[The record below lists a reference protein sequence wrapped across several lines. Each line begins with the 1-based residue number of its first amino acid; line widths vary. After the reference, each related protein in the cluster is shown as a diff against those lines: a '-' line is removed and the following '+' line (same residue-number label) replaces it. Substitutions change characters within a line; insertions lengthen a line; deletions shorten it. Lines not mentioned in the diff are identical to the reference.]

1 MDADDSAALETAA
14 TDDSDESDQ
23 RDTRALTECMTVLPE
38 TGQARGAPD
47 LFVVVSASG
56 REYLVDTREDACNC
70 PDVMHR
76 DPDGGCKHVRR
87 VAFATGKRDIPPW
100 VNRDIIDPYLGYHV
114 DGSPKVAATDG
125 GSDVVEAGGEAR
137 SFDGYGDD
145 GEDSCLCESDLSDLA
160 CFEHYRK
167 TAGND

>member
-70 PDVMHR
+70 PDAMHR
-76 DPDGGCKHVRR
+76 DPT
-87 VAFATGKRDIPPW
+87 AAANTFAE
-100 VNRDIIDPYLGYHV
+100 
-114 DGSPKVAATDG
+114 SPSQRASG
-125 GSDVVEAGGEAR
+125 ISLRG
-137 SFDGYGDD
+137 
-145 GEDSCLCESDLSDLA
+145 
-160 CFEHYRK
+160 
-167 TAGND
+167 